1 MENKEKSA
9 GLEIDFRRLLFV
21 VRKHILVI
29 LLVGVL
35 VGGLSFGYAKM
46 TMDLKYS
53 SSTMFYVK
61 NQTPDSPG
69 YTNSQVAAAQDL
81 ARTYMVILKTRS
93 VLTQIN
99 EVAGL
104 NYSYSQLKG
113 MVSTDIQEESMVFWV
128 KFTCSS
134 SQDAYKLAHATQV
147 VLPERINAMVA
158 EVEEETPLWLV
169 DEAVEVKSPTGPDY
183 QKYAILGGLVG
194 IMLTLII
201 VVIKDLLDTSIHSEE
216 YLSDAYEDVPLLAV
230 IPAVSDAKNGRY
242 SYHYGNRQEQT
253 QGGAK

>member
-1 MENKEKSA
+1 MENKENSS

-21 VRKHILVI
+21 IRKRFLVI
-29 LLVGVL
+29 LLVGAL
-35 VGGLSFGYAKM
+35 LGGLSFGYAKM

-61 NQTPDSPG
+61 NQVPDSPG
-69 YTNSQVAAAQDL
+69 YTTSQVSAAQDL

-99 EVAGL
+99 QVAGL
-104 NYSYSQLKG
+104 NYSYGQLKG
-113 MVSTDIQEESMVFWV
+113 MVSADIQEESMVFWV
-128 KFTCSS
+128 KFTCKS
-134 SQDAYKLAHATQV
+134 SQDAYKLAKATET

-201 VVIKDLLDTSIHSEE
+201 VVIKELLDTSIHSEE

-230 IPAVSDAKNGRY
+230 IPAVSDAKNGHY
-242 SYHYGNRQEQT
+242 SYYYGNRREQD

>member
-1 MENKEKSA
+1 MENQEKST

-21 VRKHILVI
+21 IRKRLWVI
-29 LLVGVL
+29 LLAGVL

-61 NQTPDSPG
+61 NQAPDSPG

-99 EVAGL
+99 QVAGL
-104 NYSYSQLKG
+104 DYSYSQLKG
-113 MVSTDIQEESMVFWV
+113 MVSTGIQEESMVFWV
-128 KFTCSS
+128 KFTCGSAEN
-134 SQDAYKLAHATQV
+134 AYKLAKATET

-169 DEAVEVKSPTGPDY
+169 DEAVEVKTPTGPDY
-183 QKYAILGGLVG
+183 QKYGFWGVMVG
-194 IMLTLII
+194 VLLAMII
-201 VVIKDLLDTSIHSEE
+201 VVIKDLMDTSIHSEE
-216 YLSDAYEDVPLLAV
+216 YLASAYEDVPLLAV
-230 IPAVSDAKNGRY
+230 IPAVSDTKNGRY

-253 QGGAK
+253 PGGAK